1 MTKLL
6 IGVPLVFL
14 LCFTFSCQ
22 DKEAMAE
29 IEAMKAQAEVEE
41 QNKDLVKR
49 YIEESNKGDI
59 ENYKGLLKEFY
70 SPNRVAYSPSNKLR
84 PAMSEEER
92 IEYHKTV
99 LRAFPDFNLRIEE
112 IFADGDRVIIRGL
125 LTGTHEEE
133 FQGFPGIP
141 AKGNKFKVG
150 FINIL
155 QIKDGKIIE
164 DRTDMDML
172 GWFQQLSMELKPK
185 E

>member
-1 MTKLL
+1 MKKLIMILPLAL
-6 IGVPLVFL
+6 I
-14 LCFTFSCQ
+14 LCFMVGCQ

-29 IEAMKAQAEVEE
+29 LEGFKAQAALEE

-49 YIEESNKGDI
+49 YIEESNKTDI
-59 ENYKGLLKEFY
+59 EIFKGLLKEFY
-70 SPNRVAYSPSNKLR
+70 SPNRAAYSPSNKLR

-133 FQGFPGIP
+133 FQGLP
-141 AKGNKFKVG
+141 ATGNKIKVS

-164 DRTDMDML
+164 DRTDMDTL
-172 GWFQQLSMELKPK
+172 GFMMQLGLELKPK
-185 E
+185 EGE